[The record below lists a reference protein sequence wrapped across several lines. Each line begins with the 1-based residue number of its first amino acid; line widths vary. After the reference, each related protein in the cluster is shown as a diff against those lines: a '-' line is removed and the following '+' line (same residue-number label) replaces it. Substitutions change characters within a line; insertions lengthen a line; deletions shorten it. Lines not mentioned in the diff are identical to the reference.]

1 MVEGGALQ
9 AHEQAGLRAL
19 FVGRRAELDVFRR
32 ALREP
37 GPRLLLVHGPGG
49 IGKTSLLGALEVAA
63 GELGV
68 ACVRLDARDLEPTRE
83 ALVAALEATRALA
96 REGAPAGRA
105 AVLIDTCELLE
116 AIESTVVH
124 ELLARVRGETVVV
137 LAGRTAPGAAWRG
150 LSLWG
155 SRIFAVPLRNLA
167 ADEAAEYL
175 ARRGVEG
182 EVAAAIAR
190 LSHGHPLA
198 LAIAAE
204 TWRQAPGPVFAPE
217 QRLDVVT
224 ALYDFFARGIAEPGR
239 RAALEVAAVL
249 PTITEAGLEA
259 VLEGPADGLFA
270 WLRALSFVG
279 AGPRG
284 LLIHELARE
293 VILGELRWRSPERLA
308 GLSVRAQ
315 RYYAALAETA
325 GPPGSRAFLRAFAD
339 FMFALAHNPRARV
352 LLVPPDVPLFVD
364 DYRPA
369 DRGTI
374 VAAIA
379 RHEGP
384 EQAEIAGRWLA
395 AQPGTCKV
403 AREPSGAVAGLMHY
417 IRLDLAAPEELA
429 ADPQAL
435 AAWRHAA
442 AIGVEAGRPV
452 AYSRFFMSCERHQE
466 PHPPM
471 VVVAPTVGDLVF
483 MPGFAL
489 LFVRMHAWEHWAE
502 SARVCGAELVPA
514 LEHVAGGKR
523 FVVTVQDNRGMSGMQ
538 WLAGFSARTAVDD
551 WRGAAPRP
559 SDDSAVAA
567 LSREEFRARVREAL
581 RSLGEPLA
589 LADNPLV
596 HCQAVRARVASRA
609 DVAARA
615 AGLQAVL
622 LEQIEAL
629 GGGERGASWRRVVHA
644 AYVAPAGRH
653 EDVARRLGLSYS
665 TFRRHLGAATEH
677 IASRLW
683 QFEVE

>member
-1 MVEGGALQ
+1 MTWDDALQ
-9 AHEQAGLRAL
+9 AHEQALRRAL
-19 FVGRRAELDVFRR
+19 FVGRRAELEAFRR

-49 IGKTSLLGALEVAA
+49 IGKTALLGALEVVAR
-63 GELGV
+63 ELGV
-68 ACVRLDARDLEPTRE
+68 GGVRLDARDLEPTRE
-83 ALVAALEATRALA
+83 AFVEALEATGALP
-96 REGAPAGRA
+96 REGAPRGRT

-116 AIESTVVH
+116 PIESTVVH
-124 ELLARVRGETVVV
+124 ELLARVRGETIVV
-137 LAGRTAPGAAWRG
+137 LAGRTPPGAVWRG

-155 SRIFAVPLRNLA
+155 SRIVGVPLRNLA
-167 ADEAAEYL
+167 ADEATEYL
-175 ARRGVEG
+175 ARRGVAG
-182 EVAAAIAR
+182 EVAAAIVA

-204 TWRQAPGPVFAPE
+204 TWKQAPGPGFAPE

-224 ALYDFFARGIAEPGR
+224 ALYDFFVRGIAEPGR
-239 RAALEVAAVL
+239 RVALEIAAVL
-249 PTITEAGLEA
+249 PTVSEAGLEA
-259 VLEGPADGLFA
+259 MLEGPADGLFA

-284 LLIHELARE
+284 LLLHELARE
-293 VILGELRWRSPERLA
+293 VILGELRWRNPERLA
-308 GLSVRAQ
+308 ALSVKAQ
-315 RYYAALAETA
+315 RHYAALAETV
-325 GPPGSRAFLRAFAD
+325 GPPGSRPFLRAFSD
-339 FMFALAHNPRARV
+339 FMFALAHNPRAKV

-369 DRGTI
+369 DRDAI
-374 VAAIA
+374 VAAVE

-384 EQAEIAGRWLA
+384 EQAAAARLWLA

-403 AREPSGAVAGLMHY
+403 AREPSGEVAGIMHY
-417 IRLDLAAPEELA
+417 VRLDLAAPEQLA
-429 ADPQAL
+429 ADPLAL
-435 AAWRHAA
+435 AAWRYALE
-442 AIGVEAGRPV
+442 IGALPGRPV
-452 AYSRFFMSCERHQE
+452 AYSRFFMSLERHQE
-466 PHPPM
+466 PQPAM
-471 VVVAPTVGDLVF
+471 VVLAPTVGDLVF

-514 LEHVAGGKR
+514 LEHAAAGKR
-523 FVVTVQDNRGMSGMQ
+523 FVVTVQDNRGLSGMQ
-538 WLAGFSARTAVDD
+538 WLAGFSARTAIDD
-551 WRGAAPRP
+551 WRGDAPRP
-559 SDDSAVAA
+559 ADASALAA
-567 LSREEFRARVREAL
+567 LSREEFRDRVREAL

-596 HCQAVRARVASRA
+596 HCQAVRARVPTRA

-629 GGGERGASWRRVVHA
+629 GGGDRGDAWRRVVRA
-644 AYVAPAGRH
+644 AYVGPAGKQ
-653 EDVARRLGLSYS
+653 EAVARRLGLSYS
-665 TFRRHLGAATEH
+665 TFRRQLAAATEH
-677 IASRLW
+677 IVARLW